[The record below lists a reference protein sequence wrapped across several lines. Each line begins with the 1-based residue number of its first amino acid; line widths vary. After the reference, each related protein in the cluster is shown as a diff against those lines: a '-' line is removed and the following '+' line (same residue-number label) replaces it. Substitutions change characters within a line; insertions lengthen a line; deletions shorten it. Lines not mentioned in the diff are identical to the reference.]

1 MTKQKGFTPLHFLSK
16 LSRTLFHSMKSGAG
30 FTLIELLVVI
40 AIIGILAGIMLVSLG
55 GARASARD
63 ARRQAAIRQIATAME
78 LCYNDAI
85 CGSGAY
91 AYLTAAAMPTAVGS
105 YMTVVPSNPSGGSYN
120 WVDNIAIS
128 QDYCIYTV
136 LEGAAPSGQVTVFLG
151 GPTGVREKNL
161 ADLNGD
167 KVPDTTP
174 ILENC
179 E

>member
-1 MTKQKGFTPLHFLSK
+1 MTKQK
-16 LSRTLFHSMKSGAG
+16 G

-40 AIIGILAGIMLVSLG
+40 AIIGILAGIVLVSLG
-55 GARASARD
+55 GARANARD
-63 ARRQAAIRQIATAME
+63 ARRSADIRQFSMAME
-78 LCYNDAI
+78 LCYNDAT

-91 AYLTAAAMPTAVGS
+91 AYLTSAAIPTAVGS
-105 YMTVVPSNPSGGSYN
+105 YMAVVPSNPSGGSYG
-120 WVDNIAIS
+120 WVGNIAVS
-128 QDYCIYTV
+128 QDYCVYAV
-136 LEGAAPSGQVTVFLG
+136 LERAAPSGQVTVVLG

-167 KVPDTTP
+167 RVPDTTP